1 MRKIHLDMCIFVA
14 KYTNRERT
22 ERAGEGGKQD
32 SHVFHIHIITP
43 NSCILEYHIHWR
55 MMSEMTE

>member
-1 MRKIHLDMCIFVA
+1 MCIFVA